1 VLSLI
6 MAGDGPG
13 HVPDNVIA
21 ELRSRERDG
30 LVELPEPR
38 GLQPGDRVR
47 IVSGAFRE
55 RLALNAGQTA
65 HERVDADAYCGGL
78 RQPPPWAAQT
88 CYYGFERPWKA
99 LQRP

>member
-13 HVPDNVIA
+13 HVPDDVIA

-47 IVSGAFRE
+47 IVSGVFRE

-65 HERVDADAYCGGL
+65 HERVAVLLQFLGGQQPTEVPADAIEPGEVV
-78 RQPPPWAAQT
+78 P
-88 CYYGFERPWKA
+88 
-99 LQRP
+99 